1 MEPGFFIKLSEI
13 PDLATKLSDPDFN
26 EQLRSDPRQVFEDYG
41 IDIPEGL
48 IPETVDV
55 PSPDRIDAI
64 REAMAVLE
72 GEDHTRLPLVP
83 VHLPAGLPVVPVP
96 VVPPGRRRAQIVVT
110 TRVRRARCLF
120 LTFTDTPTL
129 DLAAFLR
136 GDVRLGVAAQAV
148 ALSVL
153 RGQAYP
159 LRDDDL
165 ELLASLEATG
175 WTDADAFDEARVA
188 ELVER
193 GLLVSDANDGE
204 AAELRHR
211 EESIT
216 ASNWQPYGL
225 LLHALTRWRGV
236 GEEDVPLE
244 SAILDATLD
253 EFVERH
259 GPPPPALHHRAGA
272 QIELP
277 LNDESPLAELLA
289 RRRTTRVFDRSMTIE
304 LSELASLLRWT
315 FGAHG
320 YARAHDDFV
329 GVAKT
334 SPSAGGLHPVE
345 AYPLLLRVDAAGPG
359 LYHYDAGR
367 HALTELRRLD
377 VEGAEDLAV
386 RCGAGQPWLRDA
398 AAIVLLTARFER
410 TFWKYRGNDRAFIAL
425 LMDAAHLSQT
435 FQLLAT
441 ERGIGAM
448 VTAAVNAAEV
458 DEELGVDGYAEGA
471 LALLACGLP
480 AEGPSPLH
488 PEFRPFV
495 PRETEL

>member
-1 MEPGFFIKLSEI
+1 MT
-13 PDLATKLSDPDFN
+13 A
-26 EQLRSDPRQVFEDYG
+26 
-41 IDIPEGL
+41 
-48 IPETVDV
+48 
-55 PSPDRIDAI
+55 
-64 REAMAVLE
+64 
-72 GEDHTRLPLVP
+72 
-83 VHLPAGLPVVPVP
+83 
-96 VVPPGRRRAQIVVT
+96 
-110 TRVRRARCLF
+110 RVRRARCLF

-129 DLAAFLR
+129 DLAALLR
-136 GDVRLGVAAQAV
+136 GDVRLGVAGQAI

-165 ELLASLEATG
+165 ELLASVEATG
-175 WTDADAFDEARVA
+175 WTDAEAFDDGRVA
-188 ELVER
+188 QLVER
-193 GLLVSDANDGE
+193 GLLVSDVDDGE
-204 AAELRHR
+204 AAELRRR
-211 EESIT
+211 EESIA

-236 GEEDVPLE
+236 GAEDVPVD
-244 SAILDATLD
+244 STILDATLD

-259 GPPPPALHHRAGA
+259 GPPPPALHQRAGA

-277 LNDESPLAELLA
+277 LDDESPLAELLG

-304 LSELASLLRWT
+304 RGDLSALLRWT

-320 YARAHDDFV
+320 YARAHADFV

-345 AYPLLLRVDAAGPG
+345 AYPVLMRVDGAAPG

-377 VEGAEDLAV
+377 VAEAEELAV
-386 RCGAGQPWLRDA
+386 RAGAGQPWLRDA
-398 AAIVLLTARFER
+398 AAVVLLTARFER
-410 TFWKYRGNDRAFIAL
+410 TFWKYRGNDRAFTAL

-448 VTAAVNAAEV
+448 VTAAVNAAEI

-471 LALLACGLP
+471 LALLACGQA
-480 AEGPSPLH
+480 AEGPSPLQ
-488 PEFRPFV
+488 PEFIPFV

>member
-1 MEPGFFIKLSEI
+1 MT
-13 PDLATKLSDPDFN
+13 A
-26 EQLRSDPRQVFEDYG
+26 
-41 IDIPEGL
+41 
-48 IPETVDV
+48 
-55 PSPDRIDAI
+55 
-64 REAMAVLE
+64 
-72 GEDHTRLPLVP
+72 
-83 VHLPAGLPVVPVP
+83 
-96 VVPPGRRRAQIVVT
+96 
-110 TRVRRARCLF
+110 RVRRARYLF

-136 GDVRLGVAAQAV
+136 GDVRLGLAAQAV

-153 RGQAYP
+153 RGEVYP
-159 LRDDDL
+159 LHDADL
-165 ELLASLEATG
+165 ELLARVEGTN
-175 WTDADAFDEARVA
+175 WTDAGSFDEARVA

-193 GLLVSDANDGE
+193 GLLVSDADDGE
-204 AAELRHR
+204 AAELRRR
-211 EESIT
+211 EEAI
-216 ASNWQPYGL
+216 AAANWHPYAL

-236 GEEDVPLE
+236 GEEAVQVDSGV
-244 SAILDATLD
+244 LDATLAA
-253 EFVERH
+253 FVEQH
-259 GPPPPALHHRAGA
+259 GAPPPALNQRPGPRLD
-272 QIELP
+272 LP
-277 LNDESPLAELLA
+277 LDDRSPLAELLA
-289 RRRTTRVFDRSMTIE
+289 RRRTTRVFDRDRAIGLT
-304 LSELASLLRWT
+304 ELAALLRWT

-320 YARAHDDFV
+320 YARAGAAFV

-345 AYPLLLRVDAAGPG
+345 AYPLLLRVDGAEPG

-377 VEGAEDLAV
+377 AAEAEELAT

-398 AAIVLLTARFER
+398 AAVILLTARFER
-410 TFWKYRGNDRAFIAL
+410 TFWKYRNNSRAFNAV

-471 LALLACGLP
+471 LALLACGP
-480 AEGPSPLH
+480 GVEGPSPLQ
-488 PEFRPFV
+488 PEFSPYV

>member
-1 MEPGFFIKLSEI
+1 
-13 PDLATKLSDPDFN
+13 
-26 EQLRSDPRQVFEDYG
+26 
-41 IDIPEGL
+41 
-48 IPETVDV
+48 
-55 PSPDRIDAI
+55 
-64 REAMAVLE
+64 
-72 GEDHTRLPLVP
+72 
-83 VHLPAGLPVVPVP
+83 VVPVP
-96 VVPPGRRRAQIVVT
+96 VVPPGRRAARIVVT
-110 TRVRRARCLF
+110 PRVRRARCLF

-129 DLAAFLR
+129 DLAALLR
-136 GDVRLGVAAQAV
+136 GDVRMGVAAQAI

-153 RGQAYP
+153 RGQAYS

-165 ELLASLEATG
+165 QLLASVEATG
-175 WTDADAFDEARVA
+175 WTDADAWDEARVA
-188 ELVER
+188 QLVER
-193 GLLVSDANDGE
+193 GLLVSDAEDGE
-204 AAELRHR
+204 AAELRRR

-236 GEEDVPLE
+236 GEEDVPVD

-253 EFVERH
+253 EFIERH
-259 GPPPPALHHRAGA
+259 GAPPPVLHHRAGD

-277 LNDESPLAELLA
+277 FDEGSPLAEVLV
-289 RRRTTRVFDRSMTIE
+289 RRRTTRVFDRDRTME
-304 LSELASLLRWT
+304 LGDLSALLRWT

-345 AYPLLLRVDAAGPG
+345 AYPILLRVDGAGPG

-377 VEGAEDLAV
+377 VAEAEQLAV
-386 RCGAGQPWLRDA
+386 RSGAGQPWLRDA

-410 TFWKYRGNDRAFIAL
+410 TFWKYRGNDRAFTAL

-458 DEELGVDGYAEGA
+458 DEELGIDGYAEGA
-471 LALLACGLP
+471 LALLACGP
-480 AEGPSPLH
+480 AAEGPSPLQ
-488 PEFRPFV
+488 PEFKPFV
-495 PRETEL
+495 PRETEM